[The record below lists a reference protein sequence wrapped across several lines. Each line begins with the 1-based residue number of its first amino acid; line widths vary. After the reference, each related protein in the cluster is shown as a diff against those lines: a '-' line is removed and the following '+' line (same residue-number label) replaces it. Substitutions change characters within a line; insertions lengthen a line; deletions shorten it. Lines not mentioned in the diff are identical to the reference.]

1 MATFDL
7 ETFIKV
13 SGRQDVV
20 TSLGTAFGMPTCLL
34 NLNRELLS
42 LLPSPILS
50 EMASQGADGRE
61 KADEVTKD
69 FIKKLALDSG
79 IIEFDT
85 ETGTFRFVSDS
96 SKYGMDRDQGRLG
109 RNSGGFLGAL
119 NFASTFAG
127 RMYQNYEAGKSQI
140 DSIIDCFQ
148 GYNEYLKFQS
158 GISADERRNLNDG
171 DSQAL
176 FEERYGVEARNLQ
189 EINKFIQRINDL
201 LDIISSILREREKN
215 PKLEPIFSEDFKDI
229 LSGTDF
235 IVSGISEE
243 EDEED
248 SIFRLVFG
256 PPQSKQGNFLLTVDG
271 LYYDSQTSGITPALL
286 SIKKQKDLLPENTK
300 WKFEYDPNLGGR
312 GEQISS
318 KQIELYVNT
327 IFDPEI
333 IDESKFLETFYKE
346 DHFLQTLIGEKD
358 RRIHDLSSLIRSA
371 ELTGESQAVQFNI
384 RQTLISEATRF
395 NSKVKRRKKQIEI
408 AVKAP
413 SIYGGESKF
422 LPGTIP
428 INDFSYLQEL
438 NIAISLE
445 RQKAL
450 VLDQESVSGVVLPLN
465 PKFVVLAGSPN
476 LEFTDHLVVEEVGA
490 GSIVHGA
497 TNVFSTQAP
506 SLSLTD
512 VVTTDRLF
520 AIYNFLEASNKD
532 PSSTDFQVNN
542 CATHNIYNNAQ
553 LVTRSL
559 GETFI
564 AGLGVPYLRGIT
576 KHNTA
581 TPNTVSSIGSYV
593 RLPDTPEFS
602 DWTYSKEGFSFDC
615 WLHVP
620 SLDVLGDGW
629 QNATLNQKYRL
640 ILACENVGM
649 ESQGKILTDEN
660 KVNPDYGST
669 YVRGMML
676 GFSRDPRITDDE
688 NENNVRF
695 FLAPTQSMSPS
706 SASLI
711 NNTGNFIRCASSDS
725 WYGMIVDLSSTTQSG
740 AKLFHCC
747 REYVHVVISVDV
759 NKNSVELFLD
769 SELLATSSI
778 SQVFGVED
786 YQPPRLPSFKKTN
799 SFEYSTS
806 GSNLP
811 IPLKFGP
818 KLNKYFTPWILG
830 GGYTDGYSNNNF
842 MGNISFGPRSGLE
855 GSLGSVKFYSKPL
868 TSSEVLKN
876 YLGQKEF
883 FKNIEVLN
891 TCWEDI
897 LTCPDPV

>member
-13 SGRQDVV
+13 SGRQDAV

-34 NLNRELLS
+34 NFNRELLN
-42 LLPSPILS
+42 LLPSPILDA
-50 EMASQGADGRE
+50 MADQGAEGRD

-69 FIKKLALDSG
+69 FIKKLALDTG

-96 SKYGMDRDQGRLG
+96 SRYGMDRDQEREGN
-109 RNSGGFLGAL
+109 NSGGFLGAL
-119 NFASTFAG
+119 NFATGFAG

-140 DSIIDCFQ
+140 DSLIDCFQ

-158 GISADERRNLNDG
+158 GNSANERDSLSDEDAQR
-171 DSQAL
+171 L
-176 FEERYGVEARNLQ
+176 FEERYGVEARNLK
-189 EINKFIQRINDL
+189 EINKFIARINEL
-201 LDIISSILREREKN
+201 LDLIASILRERALN
-215 PKLEPIFSEDFKDI
+215 PSLEPIFSEEFKDI

-235 IVSGISEE
+235 IVSSATDTKEE
-243 EDEED
+243 EDP
-248 SIFRLVFG
+248 IFRLVFG

-271 LYYDSQTSGITPALL
+271 LYYDSQTSGIQPALL
-286 SIKKQKDLLPENTK
+286 SIKQKKDQLPENQK
-300 WKFEYDPNLGGR
+300 WKFKYDPNLGGR
-312 GEQISS
+312 GDEVSN

-327 IFDPEI
+327 VFDPDILDDSE
-333 IDESKFLETFYKE
+333 FLQEFYKE

-371 ELTGESQAVQFNI
+371 ELVGESQAVQFNI

-413 SIYGGESKF
+413 AIYGGKAKF
-422 LPGTIP
+422 TPGNIP

-438 NIAISLE
+438 NIAVSLE

-450 VLDQESVSGVVLPLN
+450 VLDQESVSGVILPLN

-476 LEFTDHLVVEEVGA
+476 LEFADHLVVEEVGA

-506 SLSLTD
+506 AMSLTD
-512 VVTTDRLF
+512 VVTTDKLF
-520 AIYNFLEASNKD
+520 AIYNFLEASNRD

-542 CATHNIYNNAQ
+542 CATDDIYNNAQ

-564 AGLGVPYLRGIT
+564 AGLGVPYLKGIT
-576 KHNTA
+576 KHSSVN
-581 TPNTVSSIGSYV
+581 PNIVSSIGSYV
-593 RLPDTPEFS
+593 RLPDTSEFA
-602 DWTYSKEGFSFDC
+602 DWTYSKEGFSFDF
-615 WLHVP
+615 WLHMP
-620 SLDVLGDGW
+620 NLDVLQEGW
-629 QNATLNQKYRL
+629 QSNTLNQKYRI
-640 ILACENVGM
+640 ILSNENVGM
-649 ESQGKILTDEN
+649 EKGGQVIGDEN

-676 GFSRDPRITDDE
+676 GFTRDSRITDDE
-688 NENNVRF
+688 NENNIRF

-706 SASLI
+706 GASFI
-711 NNTGNFIRCASSDS
+711 NNTGELVRCASSDA
-725 WYGMIVDLSSTTQSG
+725 WYGLRVDLSSTTENG
-740 AKLFHCC
+740 NKLFFCC
-747 REYVHVVISVDV
+747 KEYVHVVISVDV
-759 NKNSVELFLD
+759 NKNKVDLFVD
-769 SELLATSSI
+769 SELLTTSSI
-778 SQVFGVED
+778 GAVFGIPG
-786 YQPPRLPSFKKTN
+786 YQPPRLPSFKKNN

-806 GSNLP
+806 NTNVPVSLQH
-811 IPLKFGP
+811 GP

-830 GGYTDGYSNNNF
+830 GGYTDGYQSNNF
-842 MGNISFGPRSGLE
+842 MGNTSFGPRSGLE
-855 GSLGSVKFYSKPL
+855 GSIGSVKFYSKPL
-868 TSSEVLKN
+868 TSGEVLKN
-876 YLGQKEF
+876 YLGQKDF
-883 FKNIEVLN
+883 FKNIEVQN
-891 TCWEDI
+891 ACWEDI